1 MLKGSK
7 VTLRAMEPS
16 DIEILFAWENDVDN
30 WQISN
35 THAPFSR
42 HILEQFVNSEN
53 DIFSNKQLR
62 LMIVENETGLTV
74 GTVDLFDFD
83 PLHHKAGVGI
93 LIAENEFRRKGLAK
107 ESLRLLIEYA
117 FDIINLHQLFCHI
130 QIKNARSVKL
140 FQGLGFEITGTKKD
154 WSMNNGEWENQH
166 FLQLIGG

>member
-16 DIEILFAWENDVDN
+16 DIEVLFAWENDVDN

-62 LMIVENETGLTV
+62 LMIEENESSLTV
-74 GTVDLFDFD
+74 GAVDLFEFD
-83 PLHHKAGVGI
+83 PLHLKAGVGI
-93 LIAENEFRRKGLAK
+93 LIAEHEFRGKGLAK
-107 ESLRLLIEYA
+107 ESLQLLIEYA

-130 QIKNARSVKL
+130 EIKNTRSLEL

-154 WSMNNGEWENQH
+154 WSMNNGEWENQY
-166 FLQLIGG
+166 FLQLISG